1 MSALGKSTTWATMGN
16 RPMNLNDLARVIPNL
31 TGQTHVEKIKAFAW
45 HLHAHCEMDRF
56 GLPDIQACY
65 DSLHYAKPRNLSGC
79 LAQLQGKK
87 PPDLLKDKR
96 GYRLE
101 GRIRETFD
109 ARYGTRPLTIIVET
123 LLADLSDK
131 VPCEAERLFLAEA
144 ISCFRIKAFRAAIVM
159 TWNVA
164 YDHFE
169 EWIIRNHLAAFN
181 ARISVNFSR
190 KAGVVIKS
198 KEDFS
203 DHLKESEVIEI
214 SKSAGFLHDN
224 IKKIMIE
231 KLTRRN
237 LAAHP
242 SLVEITQFQAED
254 MISDLINNVILKL
267 V

>member
-1 MSALGKSTTWATMGN
+1 MELD
-16 RPMNLNDLARVIPNL
+16 DLARAISNL
-31 TGQTHVEKIKAFAW
+31 PRQPHAERIKAFAW
-45 HLHAHCEMDRF
+45 YLHTHRKMDRF
-56 GLPDIQACY
+56 SLADIRACY
-65 DSLHYAKPRNLSGC
+65 DHLHYAKPQNLSSC
-79 LAQLQGKK
+79 LAQLQQKK

-96 GYRLE
+96 GYHLE
-101 GRIRETFD
+101 GRIREAYD
-109 ARYGTRPLTIIVET
+109 AKYGTRPLTIVVDT
-123 LLADLSDK
+123 LLAALPGK
-131 VPCEAERLFLAEA
+131 VPGEAERLFLAEA

-181 ARISVNFSR
+181 ARIAVNYPK
-190 KAGVVIKS
+190 KAGMVIKN

-224 IKKIMIE
+224 IKKIMND
-231 KLTRRN
+231 KLTKRN

-242 SLVEITQFQAED
+242 SLVEITQYQAKD
-254 MISDLINNVILKL
+254 VISDLVNNVILKL

>member
-1 MSALGKSTTWATMGN
+1 MELD
-16 RPMNLNDLARVIPNL
+16 DLARAIPNL
-31 TGQTHVEKIKAFAW
+31 PRQPHAERIKAFAW
-45 HLHAHCEMDRF
+45 YLHTHRKMDRF
-56 GLPDIQACY
+56 SLADIRACY
-65 DSLHYAKPRNLSGC
+65 DHLHYAKPQNLSSC
-79 LAQLQGKK
+79 LAQLQQKK

-96 GYRLE
+96 GYHLE
-101 GRIRETFD
+101 GRIREAYD
-109 ARYGTRPLTIIVET
+109 AKYGTRPLTIVVDT
-123 LLADLSDK
+123 LLADLPGK
-131 VPCEAERLFLAEA
+131 VPGEAERLFLAEA
-144 ISCFRIKAFRAAIVM
+144 ISCFRIKAFRAAILM

-181 ARISVNFSR
+181 ARIAVNYPK
-190 KAGVVIKS
+190 KAGMVIKN

-224 IKKIMIE
+224 IKKIMND
-231 KLTRRN
+231 KLTKRN

-242 SLVEITQFQAED
+242 SLVEITQYQAED
-254 MISDLINNVILKL
+254 VISDLVNNVILKL

>member
-1 MSALGKSTTWATMGN
+1 MELD
-16 RPMNLNDLARVIPNL
+16 DLARTIPNL
-31 TGQTHVEKIKAFAW
+31 PRQPHAERIKAFAW
-45 HLHAHCEMDRF
+45 YLHTHRKMDRF
-56 GLPDIQACY
+56 SLADIRACY
-65 DSLHYAKPRNLSGC
+65 DHLHYAKPQNLSSC
-79 LAQLQGKK
+79 LAQLQQKK

-96 GYRLE
+96 GYHLE
-101 GRIRETFD
+101 GRIREAYD
-109 ARYGTRPLTIIVET
+109 AKYGTRPLTIVVDT
-123 LLADLSDK
+123 LLADLPGK
-131 VPCEAERLFLAEA
+131 VPGEAERLFLAEA

-159 TWNVA
+159 AWNVA

-181 ARISVNFSR
+181 ARIAVNYPK
-190 KAGVVIKS
+190 KAGMVIKN

-224 IKKIMIE
+224 IKKIMND
-231 KLTRRN
+231 KLTKRN

-242 SLVEITQFQAED
+242 SLVEITQYQAED
-254 MISDLINNVILKL
+254 VISDLVNNVILKL